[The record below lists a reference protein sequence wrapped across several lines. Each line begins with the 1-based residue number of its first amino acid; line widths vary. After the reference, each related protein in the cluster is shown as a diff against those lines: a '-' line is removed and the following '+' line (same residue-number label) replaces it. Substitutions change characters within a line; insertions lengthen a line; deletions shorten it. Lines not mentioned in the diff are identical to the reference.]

1 VADAVT
7 GVEGEAMLIDCDRC
21 TARAGAVRHVR
32 GRAAARPAQHAVAEP
47 AIEAG
52 PEPETV
58 MVDMYAARAG
68 DFDTAERAALQA
80 LAGAGLIP
88 PLRLAKGR
96 TADTS
101 RSFVMTERQSLAG

>member
-1 VADAVT
+1 
-7 GVEGEAMLIDCDRC
+7 MLIDCDRC
-21 TARAGAVRHVR
+21 TARAVRCDTCVVGLLLGPPSMR
-32 GRAAARPAQHAVAEP
+32 SAEP

-52 PEPETV
+52 SEPETV

-96 TADTS
+96 AADTS